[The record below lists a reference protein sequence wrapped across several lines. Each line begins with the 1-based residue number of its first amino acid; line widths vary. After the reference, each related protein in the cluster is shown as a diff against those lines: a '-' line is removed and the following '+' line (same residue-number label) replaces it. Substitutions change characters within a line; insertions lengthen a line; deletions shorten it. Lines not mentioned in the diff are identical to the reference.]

1 MKNGRKVKTEMKTGR
16 LDGQVAL
23 ITGASRGIGAAV
35 ARLYSSEGAA
45 VALGHIP
52 TPEMKNLAYNLVLE
66 LRANGGRAIAVE
78 GDLSDPKVPEAMIN
92 ETRSTLGEV
101 TIVVAN
107 AAASLRIPWR
117 DISIEEW
124 DRVQNVNVRGTWL
137 LAKAAYEDLK
147 KHQGSFITVTSVMV
161 ETGQI
166 GSLHYSASKAAII
179 GLTRSLAREVGS
191 VGIRVNSVMPGA
203 IRTEQEL
210 EISLDQM
217 KVADEILPKQS
228 LKRRGLA
235 EDLAGTFLFLASSD
249 ASFITG
255 QVINVDGGWVMY

>member
-1 MKNGRKVKTEMKTGR
+1 MKSLTE
-16 LDGQVAL
+16 D
-23 ITGASRGIGAAV
+23 
-35 ARLYSSEGAA
+35 
-45 VALGHIP
+45 
-52 TPEMKNLAYNLVLE
+52 LVLE
-66 LRANGGRAIAVE
+66 LRAKGGHAIAVA
-78 GDLSDPKVPEAMIN
+78 GDLSDPSSPQAMIAM
-92 ETRSTLGEV
+92 TQSALGEV
-101 TIVVAN
+101 SVVVAN

-137 LAKAAYEDLK
+137 LAKAAYADLK
-147 KHQGSFITVTSVMV
+147 KHHGSIITVTSVMV

-179 GLTRSLAREVGS
+179 GLTRSLARELGAD
-191 VGIRVNSVMPGA
+191 GIRVNSVMPGA

-210 EISLDQM
+210 EISPDQRR
-217 KVADEILPKQS
+217 VSEEILPKQS
-228 LKRRGLA
+228 LKRRGLP
-235 EDLAGTFLFLASSD
+235 EDLAGTFLFLASSE